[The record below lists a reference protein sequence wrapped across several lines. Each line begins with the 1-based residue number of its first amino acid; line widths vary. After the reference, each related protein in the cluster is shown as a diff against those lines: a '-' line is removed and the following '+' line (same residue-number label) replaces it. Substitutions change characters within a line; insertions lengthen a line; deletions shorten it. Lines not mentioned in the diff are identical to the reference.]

1 MAKQERIEQ
10 AAVCREIG
18 ARTGGDILIGV
29 VGPVRTG
36 KSTLIKQFMEKLVLP
51 AIGPEDAKLRA
62 RDELPQSAAGRTIM
76 TTEPKFI
83 PEAAVP
89 LALEGGGECSIRLI
103 DCVGYMVEG
112 AMGHEE
118 NDKPRMVK
126 SPWFDEEIPFDLAA
140 ETGTRKVIRDHST
153 IGIVVTTDGT
163 ISEIP
168 RENYIPA
175 EKRVIDELEAL
186 GKPFVIL
193 LNSTHPDAPETRA
206 MAAEMEESYG
216 RTVLPVS
223 CLDLDEAQLGEILQK
238 VLYEFPVRELDF
250 ALPRWVTMLDKG
262 HWLQTEVY
270 TAAMQLSEKIS
281 RMKDIS
287 DSGRA
292 ALDCEAVENA
302 ALSGMNLADGV
313 VRITVLLKPEVF
325 YKVLSEQT
333 GLEIG
338 DEAGL
343 MPCII
348 ELAKAKRAYE
358 KIRSAMEQVEA
369 TGYGIVMPSID
380 ELSLEQPE
388 IVRQGGRY
396 GVRLEASAPSIHMM
410 KAVIHTEL
418 SPIVGTEKQSEDL
431 VQSLLQDFEDDPVR
445 LWESNIF
452 GKSLHELVNDGLQ
465 NKLLHMPQEA
475 RGRLQETLERVIN
488 EGCTGLSC
496 ILFLFFGQFGNEH
509 LVNFIALQNELL
521 FYHLSA
527 QPVGCADVQTEQL
540 AVQSLHLTAHGA
552 MAIGLFADAGAVLG
566 FLARPGL
573 AAQHGGDRLFPHTA
587 GQVVGQLLRHFP
599 ALVGD
604 GVPVAVHRH
613 ELLPGDVVQAGADL
627 KIIYQSL
634 FHQGVFDLR
643 PCDRPGVLD
652 KITQQQSYLGAVG
665 QPTGTHTGGKSI
677 VGGHCYSHLP
687 CSIVLTIV

>member
-1 MAKQERIEQ
+1 MEKQELLEQ
-10 AAVCREIG
+10 SAVCREIG

-51 AIGPEDAKLRA
+51 VVEPEAARQRA

-83 PEAAVP
+83 PEKAVP
-89 LALEGGGECSIRLI
+89 LELEGGGECRVRLI

-126 SPWFDEEIPFDLAA
+126 SPWFEEEIPFDLAA

-175 EKRVIDELEAL
+175 EKRVIDELEEL

-193 LNSTHPDAPETRA
+193 LNSTHPDAPETKA
-206 MAAEMEESYG
+206 LAAEMEQSYG
-216 RTVLPVS
+216 RSVLPVS
-223 CLDLDEAQLGEILQK
+223 CIDLDEGDLNEILRE

-250 ALPRWVTMLDKG
+250 ALPRWVTMLDRG

-270 TAAMQLSEKIS
+270 TAAMACSERIA
-281 RMKDIS
+281 RMKDV
-287 DSGRA
+287 A
-292 ALDCEAVENA
+292 AKKDTASAVEMA
-302 ALSGMNLADGV
+302 CDAVEQTTLSGMNLSEGI
-313 VRITVLLKPEVF
+313 VRITVILKPDVF
-325 YKVLSEQT
+325 YQVLSEQT

-348 ELAKAKRAYE
+348 GLARAKREYE
-358 KIRSAMEQVEA
+358 KIRSALEQVEA
-369 TGYGIVMPSID
+369 TGYGIVMPTID
-380 ELSLEQPE
+380 ELSLEEPE

-410 KAVIHTEL
+410 KAVIHTEI

-431 VQSLLQDFEDDPVR
+431 VQSLLGDFESDPEK

-452 GKSLHELVNDGLQ
+452 GKSLHELVNEGLQ

-475 RGRLQETLERVIN
+475 RTRLQETLEKVIN
-488 EGCTGLSC
+488 DGCTGLIC
-496 ILFLFFGQFGNEH
+496 ILL
-509 LVNFIALQNELL
+509 
-521 FYHLSA
+521 
-527 QPVGCADVQTEQL
+527 
-540 AVQSLHLTAHGA
+540 
-552 MAIGLFADAGAVLG
+552 
-566 FLARPGL
+566 
-573 AAQHGGDRLFPHTA
+573 
-587 GQVVGQLLRHFP
+587 
-599 ALVGD
+599 
-604 GVPVAVHRH
+604 
-613 ELLPGDVVQAGADL
+613 
-627 KIIYQSL
+627 
-634 FHQGVFDLR
+634 
-643 PCDRPGVLD
+643 
-652 KITQQQSYLGAVG
+652 
-665 QPTGTHTGGKSI
+665 
-677 VGGHCYSHLP
+677 
-687 CSIVLTIV
+687 

>member
-1 MAKQERIEQ
+1 MNRSTSMYQDMAS
-10 AAVCREIG
+10 
-18 ARTGGDILIGV
+18 RTGSSIYIGV

-36 KSTLIKQFMEKLVLP
+36 KSTFIKRFMETQVLP
-51 AIGPEDAKLRA
+51 NIENDYRRERA
-62 RDELPQSAAGRTIM
+62 RDELPQSGSGRTIM
-76 TTEPKFI
+76 TAEPKFV
-83 PEAAVP
+83 PEEAAEVRLP
-89 LALEGGGECSIRLI
+89 DGTSFSVRLI

-168 RENYIPA
+168 RENYVPA

-193 LNSTHPDAPETRA
+193 LNSTHPDASGTKA
-206 MAAEMEESYG
+206 LAAEMEESYG

-223 CLDLDEAQLGEILQK
+223 CLDLDEEQLGEILRR

-270 TAAMQLSEKIS
+270 TAAMQLSGQIA

-292 ALDCEAVENA
+292 VLDCEAVENA
-302 ALSGMNLADGV
+302 ALSGMDLADGI

-325 YKVLSEQT
+325 YRVLSEQT

-410 KAVIHTEL
+410 KAIIHTEL

-475 RGRLQETLERVIN
+475 RSRLQETLERVIN
-488 EGCTGLSC
+488 EGCTGLIC
-496 ILFLFFGQFGNEH
+496 ILL
-509 LVNFIALQNELL
+509 
-521 FYHLSA
+521 
-527 QPVGCADVQTEQL
+527 
-540 AVQSLHLTAHGA
+540 
-552 MAIGLFADAGAVLG
+552 
-566 FLARPGL
+566 
-573 AAQHGGDRLFPHTA
+573 
-587 GQVVGQLLRHFP
+587 
-599 ALVGD
+599 
-604 GVPVAVHRH
+604 
-613 ELLPGDVVQAGADL
+613 
-627 KIIYQSL
+627 
-634 FHQGVFDLR
+634 
-643 PCDRPGVLD
+643 
-652 KITQQQSYLGAVG
+652 
-665 QPTGTHTGGKSI
+665 
-677 VGGHCYSHLP
+677 
-687 CSIVLTIV
+687 

>member
-1 MAKQERIEQ
+1 
-10 AAVCREIG
+10 
-18 ARTGGDILIGV
+18 
-29 VGPVRTG
+29 
-36 KSTLIKQFMEKLVLP
+36 
-51 AIGPEDAKLRA
+51 
-62 RDELPQSAAGRTIM
+62 
-76 TTEPKFI
+76 
-83 PEAAVP
+83 
-89 LALEGGGECSIRLI
+89 
-103 DCVGYMVEG
+103 
-112 AMGHEE
+112 MGHEE

-281 RMKDIS
+281 RMKDVS

-410 KAVIHTEL
+410 NAVIHTEL

-431 VQSLLQDFEDDPVR
+431 VQSLLKDFEDDPVR

-488 EGCTGLSC
+488 EGCTGLIC
-496 ILFLFFGQFGNEH
+496 IL
-509 LVNFIALQNELL
+509 I
-521 FYHLSA
+521 
-527 QPVGCADVQTEQL
+527 
-540 AVQSLHLTAHGA
+540 
-552 MAIGLFADAGAVLG
+552 
-566 FLARPGL
+566 
-573 AAQHGGDRLFPHTA
+573 
-587 GQVVGQLLRHFP
+587 
-599 ALVGD
+599 
-604 GVPVAVHRH
+604 
-613 ELLPGDVVQAGADL
+613 
-627 KIIYQSL
+627 
-634 FHQGVFDLR
+634 
-643 PCDRPGVLD
+643 
-652 KITQQQSYLGAVG
+652 
-665 QPTGTHTGGKSI
+665 
-677 VGGHCYSHLP
+677 
-687 CSIVLTIV
+687 

>member
-83 PEAAVP
+83 PESAVP

-281 RMKDIS
+281 RMKDVS

-410 KAVIHTEL
+410 KAVINTEL

-431 VQSLLQDFEDDPVR
+431 VQSLLKDFEDDPVR

-488 EGCTGLSC
+488 EGCTGLIC
-496 ILFLFFGQFGNEH
+496 IL
-509 LVNFIALQNELL
+509 I
-521 FYHLSA
+521 
-527 QPVGCADVQTEQL
+527 
-540 AVQSLHLTAHGA
+540 
-552 MAIGLFADAGAVLG
+552 
-566 FLARPGL
+566 
-573 AAQHGGDRLFPHTA
+573 
-587 GQVVGQLLRHFP
+587 
-599 ALVGD
+599 
-604 GVPVAVHRH
+604 
-613 ELLPGDVVQAGADL
+613 
-627 KIIYQSL
+627 
-634 FHQGVFDLR
+634 
-643 PCDRPGVLD
+643 
-652 KITQQQSYLGAVG
+652 
-665 QPTGTHTGGKSI
+665 
-677 VGGHCYSHLP
+677 
-687 CSIVLTIV
+687 

>member
-1 MAKQERIEQ
+1 
-10 AAVCREIG
+10 
-18 ARTGGDILIGV
+18 
-29 VGPVRTG
+29 
-36 KSTLIKQFMEKLVLP
+36 
-51 AIGPEDAKLRA
+51 
-62 RDELPQSAAGRTIM
+62 
-76 TTEPKFI
+76 
-83 PEAAVP
+83 
-89 LALEGGGECSIRLI
+89 
-103 DCVGYMVEG
+103 
-112 AMGHEE
+112 MGHEE

-281 RMKDIS
+281 RMKDVS

-358 KIRSAMEQVEA
+358 KIRSAME
-369 TGYGIVMPSID
+369 I
-380 ELSLEQPE
+380 
-388 IVRQGGRY
+388 GR
-396 GVRLEASAPSIHMM
+396 
-410 KAVIHTEL
+410 
-418 SPIVGTEKQSEDL
+418 
-431 VQSLLQDFEDDPVR
+431 
-445 LWESNIF
+445 
-452 GKSLHELVNDGLQ
+452 
-465 NKLLHMPQEA
+465 
-475 RGRLQETLERVIN
+475 
-488 EGCTGLSC
+488 
-496 ILFLFFGQFGNEH
+496 
-509 LVNFIALQNELL
+509 
-521 FYHLSA
+521 
-527 QPVGCADVQTEQL
+527 
-540 AVQSLHLTAHGA
+540 AH
-552 MAIGLFADAGAVLG
+552 V
-566 FLARPGL
+566 
-573 AAQHGGDRLFPHTA
+573 
-587 GQVVGQLLRHFP
+587 
-599 ALVGD
+599 
-604 GVPVAVHRH
+604 
-613 ELLPGDVVQAGADL
+613 
-627 KIIYQSL
+627 
-634 FHQGVFDLR
+634 
-643 PCDRPGVLD
+643 
-652 KITQQQSYLGAVG
+652 
-665 QPTGTHTGGKSI
+665 
-677 VGGHCYSHLP
+677 
-687 CSIVLTIV
+687 

>member
-83 PEAAVP
+83 PESAVP

-216 RTVLPVS
+216 RTVLAVS
-223 CLDLDEAQLGEILQK
+223 CLDLDETQLGEILQK

-281 RMKDIS
+281 RMKDVS

-396 GVRLEASAPSIHMM
+396 GVRLEASAPSFHMM

-431 VQSLLQDFEDDPVR
+431 VQSLLKDFEDDPVR

-488 EGCTGLSC
+488 EGCTGLIC
-496 ILFLFFGQFGNEH
+496 IL
-509 LVNFIALQNELL
+509 I
-521 FYHLSA
+521 
-527 QPVGCADVQTEQL
+527 
-540 AVQSLHLTAHGA
+540 
-552 MAIGLFADAGAVLG
+552 
-566 FLARPGL
+566 
-573 AAQHGGDRLFPHTA
+573 
-587 GQVVGQLLRHFP
+587 
-599 ALVGD
+599 
-604 GVPVAVHRH
+604 
-613 ELLPGDVVQAGADL
+613 
-627 KIIYQSL
+627 
-634 FHQGVFDLR
+634 
-643 PCDRPGVLD
+643 
-652 KITQQQSYLGAVG
+652 
-665 QPTGTHTGGKSI
+665 
-677 VGGHCYSHLP
+677 
-687 CSIVLTIV
+687 

>member
-83 PEAAVP
+83 PESAVP

-281 RMKDIS
+281 RMKDVS

-369 TGYGIVMPSID
+369 RPAA
-380 ELSLEQPE
+380 
-388 IVRQGGRY
+388 
-396 GVRLEASAPSIHMM
+396 AS
-410 KAVIHTEL
+410 
-418 SPIVGTEKQSEDL
+418 
-431 VQSLLQDFEDDPVR
+431 
-445 LWESNIF
+445 
-452 GKSLHELVNDGLQ
+452 
-465 NKLLHMPQEA
+465 
-475 RGRLQETLERVIN
+475 
-488 EGCTGLSC
+488 
-496 ILFLFFGQFGNEH
+496 
-509 LVNFIALQNELL
+509 
-521 FYHLSA
+521 
-527 QPVGCADVQTEQL
+527 
-540 AVQSLHLTAHGA
+540 
-552 MAIGLFADAGAVLG
+552 
-566 FLARPGL
+566 
-573 AAQHGGDRLFPHTA
+573 
-587 GQVVGQLLRHFP
+587 
-599 ALVGD
+599 
-604 GVPVAVHRH
+604 
-613 ELLPGDVVQAGADL
+613 
-627 KIIYQSL
+627 
-634 FHQGVFDLR
+634 
-643 PCDRPGVLD
+643 
-652 KITQQQSYLGAVG
+652 
-665 QPTGTHTGGKSI
+665 
-677 VGGHCYSHLP
+677 
-687 CSIVLTIV
+687 